1 MQKTITRR
9 EAIFSVAAAT
19 LTGFAAATAPASAG
33 AASHVSAGAVHGG
46 GSSSGSLAEEQDL
59 IKQAMLDY
67 VEGVYEVDP
76 KKIERS
82 VHPELAKRGF
92 YVKRGETDYT
102 QAPMTFTELV
112 ELSKRYYANAK
123 PPQNAPKEI
132 VIFDVLDKTASA
144 KLTAT
149 WGVDYMHLA
158 KYEGK
163 WMIVNVLW
171 QSLPKK

>member
-1 MQKTITRR
+1 
-9 EAIFSVAAAT
+9 
-19 LTGFAAATAPASAG
+19 
-33 AASHVSAGAVHGG
+33 
-46 GSSSGSLAEEQDL
+46 
-59 IKQAMLDY
+59 
-67 VEGVYEVDP
+67 
-76 KKIERS
+76 
-82 VHPELAKRGF
+82 
-92 YVKRGETDYT
+92 
-102 QAPMTFTELV
+102 MTFTELV
-112 ELSKRYYANAK
+112 ELSKKYYAKAK

-132 VIFDVLDKTASA
+132 VVFDVLDKTASA

>member
-1 MQKTITRR
+1 MKKMQKNITRR
-9 EAIFSVAAAT
+9 EAIFSVAAAA
-19 LTGFAAATAPASAG
+19 LTGFAAAATG
-33 AASHVSAGAVHGG
+33 AAPIVSGQAAADSSND
-46 GSSSGSLAEEQDL
+46 GSAAEEQDL
-59 IKQAMLDY
+59 IRRAILDY

-92 YVKRGETDYT
+92 YVQRGETDYT

-112 ELSKRYYANAK
+112 ELSKKYYAKAK

-132 VIFDVLDKTASA
+132 VVFDVLDKTASA